1 VRDANIV
8 SYSSVNLA
16 PANVSSVQNVTSIES
31 NTTIPIIPVSD
42 NSTMNSTLVNS
53 TTVTQPI
60 VTYHDMMN
68 IPEVRTSF
76 LGFIDTIFVWFRYIH
91 FTIVPILIFLIHKVT
106 ISMID
111 MKQIRF
117 FNEMYIKYIYKY
129 IISILKKDVRKKTE
143 LLVCVCWRPNS
154 IDAPHSVARPVSAYL
169 YQVRKERKK
178 KMKKYKNI
186 TNYR

>member
-1 VRDANIV
+1 MYIYVCHLRKIFLCQLQGYNYTYYNDVRDANIV
-8 SYSSVNLA
+8 SYSSVDLA
-16 PANVSSVQNVTSIES
+16 PTNVSIAQNVTSIES

-117 FNEMYIKYIYKY
+117 FNIK
-129 IISILKKDVRKKTE
+129 
-143 LLVCVCWRPNS
+143 
-154 IDAPHSVARPVSAYL
+154 
-169 YQVRKERKK
+169 
-178 KMKKYKNI
+178 
-186 TNYR
+186 

>member
-1 VRDANIV
+1 M
-8 SYSSVNLA
+8 
-16 PANVSSVQNVTSIES
+16 TSIES

>member
-1 VRDANIV
+1 MTPTA
-8 SYSSVNLA
+8 
-16 PANVSSVQNVTSIES
+16 
-31 NTTIPIIPVSD
+31 
-42 NSTMNSTLVNS
+42 
-53 TTVTQPI
+53 
-60 VTYHDMMN
+60 
-68 IPEVRTSF
+68 
-76 LGFIDTIFVWFRYIH
+76 
-91 FTIVPILIFLIHKVT
+91 
-106 ISMID
+106 
-111 MKQIRF
+111 
-117 FNEMYIKYIYKY
+117 NEMYIKYIYKY